1 MKRVLILGDLP
12 GDGIERLALV
22 YGWSMGA
29 QQALHWGVL
38 HPDEVARICAVCGS
52 ARTSTHNLVFLE
64 GVRGARWWRVGVPWA
79 GLGSREPCS
88 GLFGGSPPPT
98 LEPGGSWPLGRRE
111 WPLLRPSMS
120 ERGRWATP

>member
-1 MKRVLILGDLP
+1 MRPLRCA
-12 GDGIERLALV
+12 DGTPTFIVELCARGV
-22 YGWSMGA
+22 DGVRGA
-29 QQALHWGVL
+29 RGTR
-38 HPDEVARICAVCGS
+38 P
-52 ARTSTHNLVFLE
+52 LE

-111 WPLLRPSMS
+111 WPLLRPSMA